1 MGVRKQHPIDR
12 QLTGFSDRYRKRH
25 EDEDEAEEQDK
36 IKYNIRGRR
45 PALNDY
51 ILTRKQE
58 EETCRM
64 EKVLKTL

>member
-1 MGVRKQHPIDR
+1 MMVVRKQHPIDR

-25 EDEDEAEEQDK
+25 EDEAEEQDK
-36 IKYNIRGRR
+36 IKYKIRARR
-45 PALNDY
+45 PAPNDY